1 MKYKFF
7 QSPIH
12 GLGCQAIEDI
22 KKNEII
28 NVEPMIKLDGNT
40 LGIKSNVRNY
50 VWASKIKKNIV
61 YLINGLGSYCNH
73 SNESNMIVEMKEE
86 EMMCEYKARR
96 DIKKG
101 EELCVN
107 YGVNWFKVRKK
118 IDNTIKKKEKIK
130 HNNIKFNMFSYH

>member
-50 VWASKIKKNIV
+50 VWASKIKKNI
-61 YLINGLGSYCNH
+61 
-73 SNESNMIVEMKEE
+73 
-86 EMMCEYKARR
+86 
-96 DIKKG
+96 
-101 EELCVN
+101 
-107 YGVNWFKVRKK
+107 
-118 IDNTIKKKEKIK
+118 
-130 HNNIKFNMFSYH
+130 